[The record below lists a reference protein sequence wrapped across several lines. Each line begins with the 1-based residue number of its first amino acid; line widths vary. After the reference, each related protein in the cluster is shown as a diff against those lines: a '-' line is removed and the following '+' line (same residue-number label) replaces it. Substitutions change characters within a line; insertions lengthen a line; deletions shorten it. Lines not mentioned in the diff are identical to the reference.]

1 MRCRRDN
8 RLLEKRNAKIAARY
22 YYWTEIQRYR
32 SDDAIRQ
39 LSEEEFFLSE
49 ATIIRIIQRCNLNPA
64 SSGQG
69 SRRLSR
75 KSCSACSRSCLIR
88 WKNDSP
94 GPPAFDGPF
103 SKD

>member
-1 MRCRRDN
+1 MRRRRDN

-49 ATIIRIIQRCNLNPA
+49 ATIVRIIQRCDLSDANL
-64 SSGQG
+64 
-69 SRRLSR
+69 RRIMRPGVIKARKPKAIPEELQRLLS
-75 KSCSACSRSCLIR
+75 LMP
-88 WKNDSP
+88 DTME
-94 GPPAFDGPF
+94 D
-103 SKD
+103 

>member
-49 ATIIRIIQRCNLNPA
+49 ATIVRIIQRCDLSDANL
-64 SSGQG
+64 
-69 SRRLSR
+69 RRIMRPGVIKAR
-75 KSCSACSRSCLIR
+75 KPKAIPEELQRL
-88 WKNDSP
+88 
-94 GPPAFDGPF
+94 F
-103 SKD
+103 SLMPDTMED

>member
-1 MRCRRDN
+1 MRCRRNN

-49 ATIIRIIQRCNLNPA
+49 STIVRIIQKCDLNDA
-64 SSGQG
+64 KL
-69 SRRLSR
+69 RRIMRPGVIKAHKPKAIPEELQRLLSFMP
-75 KSCSACSRSCLIR
+75 
-88 WKNDSP
+88 DTME
-94 GPPAFDGPF
+94 D
-103 SKD
+103 